1 MSLDICRKGKIG
13 NICVK
18 GHGMLEMSTYAVAES
33 SAGKTSLT
41 ACGFYQSSNQY
52 QTYS

>member
-18 GHGMLEMSTYAVAES
+18 GHDMLEMSTYAVAES

-41 ACGFYQSSNQY
+41 ACGF
-52 QTYS
+52 